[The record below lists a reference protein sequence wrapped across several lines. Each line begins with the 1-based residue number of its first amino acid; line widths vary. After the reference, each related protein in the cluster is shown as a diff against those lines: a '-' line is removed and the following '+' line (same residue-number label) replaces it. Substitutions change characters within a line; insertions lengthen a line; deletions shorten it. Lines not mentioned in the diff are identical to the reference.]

1 MECKKLNI
9 NIKSENIVPFRNS
22 AYYVP
27 VNSEIDI
34 FTETQEIIF
43 NLSMGK
49 PIEIVFDEK
58 MNSYLSHRILDFMCG
73 ILYAYNGSII
83 KKSANNFIFLPF
95 KIDCKLENNKSVEN
109 M

>member
-27 VNSEIDI
+27 VNSEIDM

-58 MNSYLSHRILDFMCG
+58 MNSYLSRRILDFMCG

-83 KKSANNFIFLPF
+83 KNLQITLFFCHLK
-95 KIDCKLENNKSVEN
+95 
-109 M
+109 